1 MPKVKHASGRKRLRH
16 ALSPSMAVALLAL
29 FVALGGVA
37 VAATGG
43 NLILGVPNTAT
54 SPTEVSASGAASSST
69 LKVTNTNTANGSTA
83 LELNVPTG
91 KAPMEVNSSTKV
103 TNLNADLLDG
113 LESTSWVRR
122 GLAINHNVS
131 PTLGSGV
138 VDVTNTGSGNG
149 VQGNTNDLAASGVYG
164 EHTGPGGSGVAGR
177 AGDSGHAVYGDNT
190 GNGFAGYFD
199 DKVHVGGNLD
209 VSSNLDVGTN
219 VTLGGALDCTNCVSG
234 SDVSGKVAN
243 ADQLDGIDSGGFM
256 RAVEGGTSD
265 GQAVVTGPSTTS
277 FVGPAIGGLIRLRYR
292 CPSNLGGN
300 GLLSIINASTAPANL
315 FVDSDDARPDF
326 RQLPAGGFFEYPA
339 SSGGES
345 FFIQMQGSPGVAM
358 VSAATVHRD
367 ASNDCHAQ
375 AFGTVAG

>member
-29 FVALGGVA
+29 FVALGGVG

-43 NLILGVPNTAT
+43 NFILGVPNTAT
-54 SPTEVSASGAASSST
+54 SPTEVSASGAASTST

-91 KAPMEVNSSTKV
+91 KTPMKVNSGTKV

-164 EHTGPGGSGVAGR
+164 EHTGPGGFGVAGR

-190 GNGFAGYFD
+190 GNGFAGYFE

-219 VTLGGALDCTNCVSG
+219 VTLGGDLDCTNCVSG

-256 RAVEGGTSD
+256 RAVEGGTAD
-265 GQAVVTGPSTTS
+265 GQAVATGPSTTS
-277 FVGPAIGGLIRLRYR
+277 FVGPAIGGLIRLRYQ
-292 CPSNLGGN
+292 CPSNLGDN
-300 GLLSIINASTAPANL
+300 GLLRIINASTERANL
-315 FVDSDDARPDF
+315 FVDSGGAQPDF
-326 RQLPAGGFFEYPA
+326 LQLSAGGFFEYPA

-345 FFIQMQGSPGVAM
+345 FFIQMQGSPGVAL
-358 VSAATVHRD
+358 VSAATVHRN

-375 AFGTVAG
+375 AFGTVAR